1 MRNLKKNSPKFFREI
16 FNTRIQRVL
25 VIDFD
30 CSRTMF
36 ENVSNL
42 NTFRFLTIVL
52 SHILGIAFKVPM
64 AIGCA
69 IGFTIRICSRAKLE
83 DINETIKDAAKCSL
97 HGILCYTDEPVV
109 STDFRGMLH
118 IVFSLN

>member
-1 MRNLKKNSPKFFREI
+1 
-16 FNTRIQRVL
+16 
-25 VIDFD
+25 
-30 CSRTMF
+30 MF
-36 ENVSNL
+36 ENFSNF
-42 NTFRFLTIVL
+42 NTFRFFIIIL
-52 SHILGIAFKVPM
+52 SHILGIAFQVPV

-69 IGFTIRICSRAKLE
+69 IGFTIRICSRSKLE

-118 IVFSLN
+118 SFFLN